1 MSTPGLGA
9 LAALF
14 ARIGFVSFGGVAGQL
29 ALMHDEVVAR
39 RRWLDEATYLR
50 ALNFCMLLPGPEAQ
64 QLATFIG
71 WRLAGWR
78 GAVVTGSLFIL
89 PGALIVGALSFI
101 AAAHGEAPVVAAIF
115 AGVKPVVV
123 GIVAAALWRLGRK
136 TLKNWGAAAL
146 ALAALL
152 ALQLLHAP
160 FPLVVIGAGLIGLL
174 VGRAAPSTAPEQPPP
189 TETRRARA
197 RAAGAR
203 VARLVLI
210 FAVLWLVPVAAIV
223 EIAGGGIFPALAR
236 LFTTSAF
243 VTFGGAYAVL
253 PYIADQAVAVHGW
266 LTPGEMVDGLA
277 LAETTPGPTIL
288 VLEYVGFLAAFK
300 QPGLLSPGLAGALGA
315 LLVTYV
321 TFLPSFLF
329 ILAGSPLIEHLARAP
344 AAAAALKAI
353 TAVVVGVMANLALFF
368 GEAVLLPAGVVDW
381 GAVAVAGATIA
392 AMLRFNIG
400 VHWLVLLGAGIG
412 GVFFRARLII

>member
-1 MSTPGLGA
+1 MATLPSLPA

-14 ARIGFVSFGGVAGQL
+14 ARIGVISFGGVAGQL
-29 ALMHDEVVAR
+29 ALMHDEVVTR

-71 WRLAGWR
+71 WRLHGWR
-78 GAVVTGSLFIL
+78 GALVTGTLFIL
-89 PGALIVGALSFI
+89 PGALIVGALSWV
-101 AAAHGEAPVVAAIF
+101 AAAHGEAPLVAALF
-115 AGVKPVVV
+115 DGVKPVVV

-136 TLKNWGAAAL
+136 TLTGWAPAAL

-152 ALQLLHAP
+152 ALQVLHAP
-160 FPLVVIGAGLIGLL
+160 FPLVVIGAGLIGFLA
-174 VGRAAPSTAPEQPPP
+174 GRFGSSVPAPAEPATGSKGTV
-189 TETRRARA
+189 ARHS
-197 RAAGAR
+197 AR
-203 VARLVLI
+203 VLGLAALFVALWAVPV
-210 FAVLWLVPVAAIV
+210 FAV
-223 EIAGGGIFPALAR
+223 IALAGGIFPDLAR

-253 PYIADQAVAVHGW
+253 PYIADQAVAVQGW

-288 VLEYVGFLAAFK
+288 VLEFVGFLAAWK
-300 QPGLLSPGLAGALGA
+300 QPGALEPALAGVLGA

-329 ILAGSPLIEHLARAP
+329 ILAGSPLIEHLAKAP
-344 AAAAALKAI
+344 AATAALKAI
-353 TAVVVGVMANLALFF
+353 TAAVVGVMANLALFF
-368 GEAVLLPAGVVDW
+368 GEAVLVPGGAVDW
-381 GAVAVAGATIA
+381 RAVAVAGVTVA
-392 AMLRFNIG
+392 AMLRFNVG
-400 VHWLVLLGAGIG
+400 VQWLVLAGAGLGLIG
-412 GVFFRARLII
+412 G